1 MLDFFFLYAWAVTSN
16 MQDIWSAGINWYN
29 KHTGFL
35 VPHIRWLCFECLQQ
49 VSAFRSVSQFYLCWF
64 SPVIYIN
71 KHCRALSNST
81 TVEIDGE
88 DAREFITGLA
98 DNIGLEN
105 IRAARMVS
113 AAVAARTRSCF
124 LQAWVIS
131 HTLSLAFVS
140 FFFFLGSFVLSLS
153 FSLWGDWLGAVN
165 ARSPSSGLDSV
176 HV

>member
-1 MLDFFFLYAWAVTSN
+1 MREQLRRICRISGVRVSIDTINTRDSLYRTSVDYVLN
-16 MQDIWSAGINWYN
+16 ACSR
-29 KHTGFL
+29 L
-35 VPHIRWLCFECLQQ
+35 VLLGQFHN
-49 VSAFRSVSQFYLCWF
+49 FYLCWF

-88 DAREFITGLA
+88 DAREFIAGLA